1 MSKDKG
7 MDLIQQGIKYM
18 EHWHART
25 LTREI
30 TSKTLEVVEEIRLYD
45 PILAKDIIA
54 SLPDE

>member
-1 MSKDKG
+1 MSKNNG

-25 LTREI
+25 LTEEI
-30 TSKTLEVVEEIRLYD
+30 TTKTLEVVEEIRLYD

-54 SLPDE
+54 SLPE